1 MKKLSNQL
9 SFEALLEDDVPLKP
23 HIVMWGDPRWD
34 SALADATMTGRVLAR
49 LVDDGVIRL

>member
-9 SFEALLEDDVPLKP
+9 SFESLLEDDVPLKP

-34 SALADATMTGRVLAR
+34 SALVEMSTAPHVGID
-49 LVDDGVIRL
+49 IEF